1 MNFIDLLQLFCAA
14 LAILTIVR
22 IAIDAVR
29 EAYERRDE

>member
-29 EAYERRDE
+29 EGSGQ